1 LSQSEDSISIFSA
14 ATTGALD
21 NLCAATGNGLSVDR
35 GESCWLIRLE
45 GDVGVTLAAELQTLL
60 IEGIASGKELWLNLE
75 RAGRIDI
82 TVLQLV
88 WAAAR
93 ERGNGPGIVQRLSDQ
108 ADGIARDA
116 GFPAFPGCQ
125 AAE

>member
-1 LSQSEDSISIFSA
+1 MSIPSNAASAALDSLSA
-14 ATTGALD
+14 ATAS
-21 NLCAATGNGLSVDR
+21 NFAVDR
-35 GESCWLIRLE
+35 NASNWLIRLE
-45 GDVGVTLAAELQTLL
+45 GDIGVALAAELQTLL
-60 IEGIASGKELWLNLE
+60 IEGVASGKELWLDLE

-93 ERGNGPGIVQRLSDQ
+93 ERGNGRGIVQRLSDQ
-108 ADGIARDA
+108 AAGIARDA
-116 GFPAFPGCQ
+116 GFPAFPGGQ

>member
-1 LSQSEDSISIFSA
+1 MSTPSNAASAELDSLSTAIES
-14 ATTGALD
+14 
-21 NLCAATGNGLSVDR
+21 GLSVDR
-35 GESCWLIRLE
+35 NESCWLIRLE
-45 GDVGVTLAAELQTLL
+45 GDIGVAVAAELQTLL
-60 IEGIASGKELWLNLE
+60 IEGIASGKELWLDLE

-93 ERGNGPGIVQRLSDQ
+93 ERGNGRGIVQRLSDQ

-116 GFPAFPGCQ
+116 GFPAFPGGQ